1 MDSKCNHCRQLIESS
16 IISEPHQHLNVQR
29 RSMSSSIY
37 RCQLCNTMFEFTE
50 HEIYLL
56 DIVQP
61 ESEITEHKPSACA

>member
-16 IISEPHQHLNVQR
+16 IISEPHQNLIVQR
-29 RSMSSSIY
+29 ASPCSSIY

-50 HEIYLL
+50 HDIYLL

-61 ESEITEHKPSACA
+61 ESESTDQNTSACA

>member
-16 IISEPHQHLNVQR
+16 IISEPHQHLKVQR

-61 ESEITEHKPSACA
+61 EAETVGQKPSACA